1 GIVLSWCVVRCRGLA
16 LAVCVDSRGVATVIS
31 HASIGGSRGAAGPPA
46 KSTSPGP
53 REVDGLHHGR
63 LDVCPDARGAR
74 ALRERTVL
82 IVGRVPDLRA
92 ARGARAR

>member
-1 GIVLSWCVVRCRGLA
+1 GLRLSSRAVRRRGLA
-16 LAVCVDSRGVATVIS
+16 RAVCVDSRGVATVIS
-31 HASIGGSRGAAGPPA
+31 HASIGGARGAAGPPA
-46 KSTSPGP
+46 KSPSPRP
-53 REVDGLHHGR
+53 REGGGLHHGR
-63 LDVCPDARGAR
+63 LPGCPDARGAR